1 MKLKRI
7 LIKALVTV
15 SIAAMIPFQVFA
27 SSGTVTADVLN
38 VRTQPSTASQAL
50 GVLYNGAG
58 VNILENTGNGWLKIQ
73 YGQGTAYV
81 SANYVNISA
90 TAPQVNGTVTASI
103 LNIRQQP
110 SLGGAVIAQAPSGAV
125 LNILDT
131 SDSYWFKVRYGTVE
145 GYAASEYINTSARQA
160 YNQTSRSGYVDR
172 TSNAALIEYAKQF
185 LGLPYVYGGSS
196 PAGFDCSG
204 FVQYVFKQFGT
215 NLSRTTYTQVNEGT
229 YVSRDQLQ
237 MGDLVFFASGGNVSH
252 VGIYISDGNFIH
264 STHTGDVLKISSLN
278 SGYYNTNFYC
288 GRRVR

>member
-1 MKLKRI
+1 MSLKKI
-7 LIKALVTV
+7 LIKTLVTISV
-15 SIAAMIPFQVFA
+15 AAMIPFQAFA
-27 SSGTVTADVLN
+27 STGTVTADVLN
-38 VRTQPSTASQAL
+38 VRTQPSTASEKVGAL
-50 GVLYNGAG
+50 KNGAG
-58 VNILENTGNGWLKIQ
+58 VNVLENTGNGWLKIQ

-81 SANYVNISA
+81 SAEFVNMSA
-90 TAPQVNGTVTASI
+90 PAPQVSGTVTASI

-110 SLGGAVIAQAPSGAV
+110 SLNAAVIAQVPNGTALS
-125 LNILDT
+125 ILDT
-131 SDSYWFKVRYGTVE
+131 TDSYWFKVKYGVVE
-145 GYAASEYINTSARQA
+145 GYAASEYINTSARTT

-172 TSNAALIEYAKQF
+172 TSNEALIEYAKQF
-185 LGLPYVYGGSS
+185 IGLPYVYGGST

-237 MGDLVFFASGGNVSH
+237 MGDLVFFAPGGNINH

-264 STHTGDVLKISSLN
+264 STHTGDVLKISNLS